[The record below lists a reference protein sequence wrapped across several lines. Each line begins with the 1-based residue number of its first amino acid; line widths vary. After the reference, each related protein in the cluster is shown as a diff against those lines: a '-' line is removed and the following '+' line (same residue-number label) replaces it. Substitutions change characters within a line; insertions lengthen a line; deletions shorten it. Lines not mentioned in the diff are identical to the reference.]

1 MIRINLL
8 PYRAAR
14 KKENIRIQVN
24 VFLGSVFIVIL
35 LVGWYNSYLGGR
47 IKALNREISSTREQ
61 VAKYKKI
68 NDEITEIKKKLDV
81 LERKIKVIQSLE
93 ADRKAPV
100 QNLDSLYN
108 LLVEKRMWYTQIQ
121 EKGDTFKLNGIAL
134 DNHTV
139 ADYMTRIEKSER
151 FEKVQLAAIKQY
163 TLQGKELKL
172 KQFEVNFQRKPMET
186 DTAEGKK

>member
-14 KKENIRIQVN
+14 KKEDIRIQVN

-35 LVGWYNSYLGGR
+35 LVGWYNSFLSGR
-47 IKALNREISSTREQ
+47 INNLNTEIRTTREQ

-81 LERKIKVIQSLE
+81 LDRKIKVIQSLE

-100 QNLDSLYN
+100 QNLDNLYE
-108 LLVEKRMWYTQIQ
+108 LLVEKRMWYTQIE
-121 EKGDTFKLNGIAL
+121 EKGNGIKLSGIAL

-139 ADYMTRIEKSER
+139 ADFMTRVEKSDR
-151 FEKVQLAAIKQY
+151 FENVRLSSIRQY
-163 TLQGKELKL
+163 EVKGKNLKL
-172 KQFEVNFQRKPMET
+172 KQFEVNFQTKSVEKDPT
-186 DTAEGKK
+186 GGKK